1 MSSAV
6 LLNWFGPDKDILFP
20 INSVNLVLHS
30 KAVRKV
36 LVSFN
41 LAICSEIS
49 SHTTLLIWLVKGLWQ
64 LAQMLSLRNEGS
76 LLPLRLLQELAP
88 SVSVVLSL
96 IFTLCLS
103 SFHAFLLISPLS
115 FILVNSSSS
124 LPLLLLK
131 LESSVLLS
139 EERRAVGLFNMR
151 EENCPEV
158 RSGESANRGPAV
170 AGLSVIDI
178 GLFIID
184 IGLLTDK
191 AGLLVVP
198 GLLDRELLSLP
209 LDGDDERAELVGV
222 VVVVVVLV
230 LVVEV
235 VEDALLRTWK
245 KLQLAISITF
255 FTSDSSSLPSHITS
269 LDCLAFRY

>member
-1 MSSAV
+1 
-6 LLNWFGPDKDILFP
+6 
-20 INSVNLVLHS
+20 
-30 KAVRKV
+30 
-36 LVSFN
+36 
-41 LAICSEIS
+41 
-49 SHTTLLIWLVKGLWQ
+49 
-64 LAQMLSLRNEGS
+64 
-76 LLPLRLLQELAP
+76 
-88 SVSVVLSL
+88 
-96 IFTLCLS
+96 
-103 SFHAFLLISPLS
+103 
-115 FILVNSSSS
+115 
-124 LPLLLLK
+124 
-131 LESSVLLS
+131 
-139 EERRAVGLFNMR
+139 MR